1 MTNPE
6 MDLVNIKSK
15 VIEQVKSQF
24 EEPQRTEFISK
35 INDMT
40 DEQFVEF
47 LKQQGLIQGD
57 GETPKQQCIFCSMVF
72 GDIPTTK
79 IGENEKAISI
89 LELNPVTQGHSLIIP
104 KEHIEKEENMPEET
118 KKLAQEI
125 SEKIKKAFNPSRID
139 LIPGHVMGHQLIN
152 VLPIYNNETIESPR
166 EKQTPEGLAKLKEII
181 DNAQPEQ
188 ITKEETKP
196 EKEKPKETEKEKTEE
211 KKEEI
216 NETNTWLPKRI
227 P

>member
-1 MTNPE
+1 MDTQL
-6 MDLVNIKSK
+6 DLVNIKQK
-15 VIEQVKSQF
+15 LTEQIKTQYDEEQANQF
-24 EEPQRTEFISK
+24 IAK

-40 DEQFVEF
+40 DEQFIEF

-57 GETPKQQCIFCSMVF
+57 GKPSQQQCIFCSMVF
-72 GDIPTTK
+72 GEIPTTK

-104 KEHIEKEENMPEET
+104 KEHIESEDKLPPEV
-118 KKLAQEI
+118 KDLANEI

-166 EKQTPEGLAKLKEII
+166 QKQTPEGLAELKKQI
-181 DNAQPEQ
+181 DAAQPEQ
-188 ITKEETKP
+188 ITQ
-196 EKEKPKETEKEKTEE
+196 EE
-211 KKEEI
+211 KVEEIIEEPEEKEEI

>member
-15 VIEQVKSQF
+15 VIEQIKNQF
-24 EEPQRTEFISK
+24 EEPQRSEFISK

-47 LKQQGLIQGD
+47 LKQQGLIQG
-57 GETPKQQCIFCSMVF
+57 EEESPKQQCIFCSMVF

-89 LELNPVTQGHSLIIP
+89 LELNPITQGHSLIIP
-104 KEHIEKEENMPEET
+104 KEHIETEDKLPPEI
-118 KKLAQEI
+118 KDLANQI
-125 SEKIKKAFNPSRID
+125 SEKIKKSFNPKRID

-152 VLPIYNNETIESPR
+152 ILPIYNNETIESPR
-166 EKQTPEGLAKLKEII
+166 QKQTPEGLAKLKETIEK
-181 DNAQPEQ
+181 AQPEQ
-188 ITKEETKP
+188 IE
-196 EKEKPKETEKEKTEE
+196 EKEKPKEEKVEE
-211 KKEEI
+211 QKKEEI

>member
-1 MTNPE
+1 MADPE

-57 GETPKQQCIFCSMVF
+57 GETTKQQCIFCSMVF

-89 LELNPVTQGHSLIIP
+89 LELNPITLGHSLVIP

-118 KKLAQEI
+118 KKLTREI
-125 SEKIKKAFNPSRID
+125 SEKIKKTFNPKRID

-152 VLPIYNNETIESPR
+152 VLPIYKDETIESPR
-166 EKQTPEGLAKLKEII
+166 EKQTPEGLAKLKETI
-181 DNAQPEQ
+181 DKAEPEQ
-188 ITKEETKP
+188 IE
-196 EKEKPKETEKEKTEE
+196 EKEKPKKEKTEE
-211 KKEEI
+211 LKEKI